1 MSSALASMAGNHPA
15 AERYRANGWWRDQTF
30 LDDLTSH
37 AVKRPAQPAVI
48 AYEGGQLA
56 HEISYAELA
65 VLVERFAG
73 ALAGLGVG
81 RGDAVVIYVPNWWLL
96 APLYL
101 GCARAGAI
109 AVPAQAEY
117 RGREVGHI
125 LRASGAKVCVS
136 ADVFDGLDFAGR
148 VAELAPPSLEHRVVV
163 GGDAAR
169 TGAIDFTSLF
179 VDTPWERDRPAPG
192 RGLGPDDPALI
203 IFTSGTT
210 GEPKAVVHS
219 LNTIWAAGNSL
230 SVPYRLTDR
239 DMITIPQQLTHVA
252 GAIHAVYAPAGLGAT
267 CLMHDTKADVNLL
280 LDMIQ
285 KHRVTWLHASP
296 SRLGDLLS
304 AQRARPRDTSSIRV
318 VSSSSAPI
326 PQRMVTDVREVF
338 GTELMACWGMT
349 ETGGCTTTRP
359 DDPPGWAACS
369 DGSTMPW
376 MEVRIGEAG
385 EARNGIGRLF
395 VRGASLCLGYF
406 GQPELYAASL
416 DGDGWF
422 DTGDMARPDG
432 RGGIRITGRRADLI
446 TRPTGEKVP
455 TLEIEAVLTACP
467 AISEAVLV
475 GYPDPL
481 LPDGDAVCAVVVAPG
496 AAPTRDQ
503 INRYLESSE
512 VTPDHWPDRVVHL
525 AALPKNDL
533 GKVLRHELRAAIQ
546 EGRL

>member
-1 MSSALASMAGNHPA
+1 M
-15 AERYRANGWWRDQTF
+15 ERPD
-30 LDDLTSH
+30 H
-37 AVKRPAQPAVI
+37 PAVI
-48 AYEGGQLA
+48 AYEGGKLA
-56 HEISYAELA
+56 HEISYAQLA

-148 VAELAPPSLEHRVVV
+148 VAGLAPPALQHRVVV

-169 TGAIDFTSLF
+169 TGALDFTSLF
-179 VDTPWERDRPAPG
+179 VETAWERDRQVPG
-192 RGLGPDDPALI
+192 PGLGADDPALI

-210 GEPKAVVHS
+210 GEPKAVMHS
-219 LNTIWAAGNSL
+219 LNTIWAAANSL
-230 SVPYRLTDR
+230 SAPYGLTGR
-239 DMITIPQQLTHVA
+239 DVITIPQQLTHVA
-252 GAIHAVYAPAGLGAT
+252 GAMHAVYAPVGLGAT

-280 LDMIQ
+280 LEMIQ

-296 SRLGDLLS
+296 SRLSDLLS
-304 AQRARPRDTSSIRV
+304 AQRATPRDTSSIRV

-326 PQRMVTDVREVF
+326 PERMVDDMRDVF
-338 GTELMACWGMT
+338 GVELMACWGMT
-349 ETGGCTTTRP
+349 ETGGCTTTTP
-359 DDPPGWAACS
+359 DDPPGWAAHS
-369 DGSTMPW
+369 DGRTMPW
-376 MEVRIGEAG
+376 METRIGQPGEAG
-385 EARNGIGRLF
+385 GGIEGEFGGGIEGGIGRLF
-395 VRGASLCLGYF
+395 VRGASLCLGYS

-455 TLEIEAVLTACP
+455 TLEIEAVLTAYP

-475 GYPDPL
+475 GYPDPE
-481 LPDGDAVCAVVVAPG
+481 LPDGDALCAVVVAPG
-496 AAPTRDQ
+496 EALTRDE
-503 INRYLESSE
+503 INQYLDSSE
-512 VTPDHWPDRVVHL
+512 VTPDHWPDRVVQL
-525 AALPKNDL
+525 DALPKNDL
-533 GKVLRHELRAAIQ
+533 GKVLRNELRAVIQ